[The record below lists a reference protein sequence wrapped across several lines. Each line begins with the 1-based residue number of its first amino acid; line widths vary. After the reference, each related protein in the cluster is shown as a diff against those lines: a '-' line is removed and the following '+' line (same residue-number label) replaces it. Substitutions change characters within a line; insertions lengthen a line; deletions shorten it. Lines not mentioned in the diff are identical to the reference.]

1 MMAVDIRAAWWMV
14 TVVVV
19 VMVVVMLVMMLVLVL
34 VLVLL
39 VLVLVLVLVLPLVV
53 LAVMMLNIKRA
64 HGTMTI
70 RLSTSAPPSSRPLSR
85 QSSA

>member
-1 MMAVDIRAAWWMV
+1 LMAVDIRAAWWVV

-34 VLVLL
+34 VLVL
-39 VLVLVLVLVLPLVV
+39 VLLVLVLVLPLVV